1 MNLHG
6 KRIFILEDNIHNR
19 VVFTMTLTAC
29 GAQMEFERWGRHT
42 LIRLQAFMPVDLII
56 LDLMLPNGKSGFD
69 IFTEIRQKPEYSQ
82 IPIVAV
88 SAAEPTIALPKA
100 REMGFAGFIAKP
112 INDELFPQQLASVMA
127 GQQVWYA
134 GGRYQGVV

>member
-1 MNLHG
+1 MTLQG

-19 VVFTMTLTAC
+19 VVFTMTLMSH

-42 LIRLQAFMPVDLII
+42 LVRLQAFMPVDLII
-56 LDLMLPNGKSGFD
+56 LDLMLPNGKSGYE
-69 IFTEIRQKPEYSQ
+69 IFSEIRRNKAYDN

-88 SAAEPTIALPKA
+88 SAAEPTIALPETRK
-100 REMGFAGFIAKP
+100 MGFAGFIAKP
-112 INDELFPQQLASVMA
+112 IDDDLFPTQLTQIMA

-134 GGRYQGVV
+134 GDRYQGAI